1 MSFSDAKLVTV
12 VDTQKP
18 AVEYKEG
25 DTVELSCEYAVLPNE
40 DQPPIIYWIKVWQLQ
55 HTTQSTTYCTTQSCM
70 RQTYKMLAFSKLP
83 LD

>member
-40 DQPPIIYWIKVWQLQ
+40 DQPPIIYWIKV
-55 HTTQSTTYCTTQSCM
+55 
-70 RQTYKMLAFSKLP
+70 
-83 LD
+83 